1 MIFNPD
7 RNRSVEQ
14 KVACVLIQ
22 RMSKCYSMKSILFL
36 KALQFV
42 NILVWLLYLL
52 LGQLNMPQALD
63 RNIKSETG

>member
-14 KVACVLIQ
+14 KVTCVLIQ

-42 NILVWLLYLL
+42 NIL
-52 LGQLNMPQALD
+52 A
-63 RNIKSETG
+63 